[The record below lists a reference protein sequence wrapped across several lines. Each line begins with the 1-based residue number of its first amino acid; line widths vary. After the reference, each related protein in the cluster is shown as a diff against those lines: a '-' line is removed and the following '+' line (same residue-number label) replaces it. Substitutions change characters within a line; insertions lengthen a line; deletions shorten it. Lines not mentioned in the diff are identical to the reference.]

1 MKTITTNVGVLYM
14 EKEDE
19 REEADRIKIY
29 DSQKRYLEYL
39 PLASVSENSSITSY
53 CNEVAKRLEE
63 CDSIDEML
71 KYLGIEAYT
80 VGTSWTDL
88 LEDIYGL
95 DNYEY
100 DSSIGK
106 YILVADGTEITE
118 QTVLSNEYV
127 NIIGAH
133 YVLNCE

>member
-1 MKTITTNVGVLYM
+1 MKTITTSVGVLYM
-14 EKEDE
+14 ESESE
-19 REEADRIKIY
+19 REESDRIKIY

-39 PLASVSENSSITSY
+39 PLSGVSENSTITSY
-53 CNEVAKRLEE
+53 CNEVIKHLEE
-63 CDSIDEML
+63 CGSIDEVL

-80 VGTSWTDL
+80 VGTNWTDL

-100 DSSIGK
+100 DSSAEK
-106 YILVADGTEITE
+106 YVLVADGTEITE
-118 QTVLSNEYV
+118 QSVLSNEYV
-127 NIIGAH
+127 NIIGVH

>member
-39 PLASVSENSSITSY
+39 PLESVSENSSITNY
-53 CNEVAKRLEE
+53 CNEVEKRLEE
-63 CDSIDEML
+63 CDSIDETL

-88 LEDIYGL
+88 LEDIYSL

-118 QTVLSNEYV
+118 QAVLSNEYV